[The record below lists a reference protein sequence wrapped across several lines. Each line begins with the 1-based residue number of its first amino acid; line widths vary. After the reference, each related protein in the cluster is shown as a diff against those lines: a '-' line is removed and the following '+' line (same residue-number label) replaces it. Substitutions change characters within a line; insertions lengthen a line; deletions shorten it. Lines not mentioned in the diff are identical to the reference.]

1 MKKNSEVYK
10 EQIGILKNEMTH
22 LWGSMFVIGGGSL
35 TLFINYQNPLTNILC
50 SLGFFLTI
58 LFLKTYFA
66 KRTEIIYI
74 LREMEAL

>member
-10 EQIGILKNEMTH
+10 EQIEILKNEMTH
-22 LWGSMFVIGGGSL
+22 LWGAMFVIGGGSL
-35 TLFINYQNPLTNILC
+35 TLFLNYQNPLTNILC
-50 SLGFFLTI
+50 SLVFFLT
-58 LFLKTYFA
+58 FA